1 MVKRSLFITAALLES
16 LAGCQVSG
24 DNPRNSDGI
33 HKTLYVKES
42 LVDCVGV
49 APMKCMQVRD
59 DSNQEWTYF
68 YSNIQGFNYEP
79 GYRYKLK
86 VKVEN
91 VENPPADA
99 SSKRYI
105 LISID
110 KKTKSL

>member
-1 MVKRSLFITAALLES
+1 MVKRSLFITAALLGS

-42 LVDCVGV
+42 LVDCVGG

-99 SSKRYI
+99 SSKRHI

-110 KKTKSL
+110 EKTKSL

>member
-1 MVKRSLFITAALLES
+1 MVKRSLFITAALLGS

-42 LVDCVGV
+42 LVDCVGG

-86 VKVEN
+86 VKVKYVLWN
-91 VENPPADA
+91 VEQG
-99 SSKRYI
+99 
-105 LISID
+105 
-110 KKTKSL
+110 

>member
-1 MVKRSLFITAALLES
+1 MVKRSLFITAALLGS

-42 LVDCVGV
+42 LVDCVGG

-110 KKTKSL
+110 EKTKSL

>member
-1 MVKRSLFITAALLES
+1 MVKRSLFITAALLGS

-42 LVDCVGV
+42 LVDCVGG

-86 VKVEN
+86 VKVED

-110 KKTKSL
+110 EKTKSL